1 MFRAGWF
8 NGLWIL
14 IALLPLGA
22 RAELVTLYDN
32 GQTHSLAP
40 FLGVLASPEAERG
53 VAVDTTL
60 PVPELPDLG
69 AANPARLLPLRSAG
83 LAPGP
88 VPHRPLPALYQEML
102 LRPVFLVGSD
112 ARSRAWL
119 KQHRSLLLSLD
130 AVGLLVQAE
139 TLEDLQA
146 MATIAQG
153 LPLLP
158 AAATDLADTLELT
171 HIPVLISRRGIEQ

>member
-1 MFRAGWF
+1 MSRGGWF
-8 NGLWIL
+8 NSLWIL

-22 RAELVTLYDN
+22 GAQLVTLYDN

-40 FLGVLASPEAERG
+40 FLGVLASPETEED
-53 VAVDTTL
+53 VTKDITQS
-60 PVPELPDLG
+60 VPELPDLG
-69 AANPARLLPLRSAG
+69 AADPARLLPLRSPG
-83 LAPGP
+83 LSPGP
-88 VPHRPLPALYQEML
+88 VHHRPLPALYQATL

-119 KQHRSLLLSLD
+119 QQHRSLLLSLN

-139 TLEDLQA
+139 TLEDLQI
-146 MATIAQG
+146 MATIAEG

-158 AAATDLADTLELT
+158 AAATDLADALELT

>member
-1 MFRAGWF
+1 MSRGAWF

-14 IALLPLGA
+14 IALLPSGT

-32 GQTHSLAP
+32 GRTYPLAP
-40 FLGVLASPEAERG
+40 FLSVPASPDATPE
-53 VAVDTTL
+53 TT
-60 PVPELPDLG
+60 PTMPASPDLG
-69 AANPARLLPLRSAG
+69 AADLVRLLPLRSSG
-83 LAPGP
+83 LTPGP
-88 VPHRPLPALYQEML
+88 VPHRPLPALYQATL

-112 ARSRAWL
+112 ARSQAWL
-119 KQHRSLLLSLD
+119 QQHRSLLLSLE

-139 TLEDLQA
+139 TPEDLHT
-146 MATIAQG
+146 MVTIAAG

-158 AAATDLADTLELT
+158 AVATDLVETLALT